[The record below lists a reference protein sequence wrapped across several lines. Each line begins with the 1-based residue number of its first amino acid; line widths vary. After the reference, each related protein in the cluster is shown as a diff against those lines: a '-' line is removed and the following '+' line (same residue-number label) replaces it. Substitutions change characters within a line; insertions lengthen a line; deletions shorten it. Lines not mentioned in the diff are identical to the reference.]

1 MVATPESKVKKKVHA
16 LLKECGA
23 YAVNYIGGQYANAG
37 TPDILVCYLGKFIG
51 IECKAGRG
59 KLTALQFKN
68 LRDITTS
75 CGVALVINET
85 NLDYLKEVLDAIGQG
100 LEPRS
105 NYKLFEPKQTETD

>member
-1 MVATPESKVKKKVHA
+1 MAATPEALVKKKVHA
-16 LLKECGA
+16 LLKAQGA

-59 KLTALQFKN
+59 KPTALQLKN
-68 LRDITTS
+68 LRDITLS
-75 CGVALVINET
+75 CGIALVINET
-85 NLDYLKEVLDAIGQG
+85 NLDYLKDVLDAIDQG

-105 NYKLFEPKQTETD
+105 NYQLFEPTQKDTE